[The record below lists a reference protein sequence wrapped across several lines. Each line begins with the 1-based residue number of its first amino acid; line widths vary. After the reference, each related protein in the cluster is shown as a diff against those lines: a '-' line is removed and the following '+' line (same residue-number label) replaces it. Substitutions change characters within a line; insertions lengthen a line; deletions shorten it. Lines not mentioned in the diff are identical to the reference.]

1 MKHMLK
7 YIFSLLFFSQCVV
20 GFAQADTTKV
30 TYPKTYG
37 LRIGT
42 DLNKIARNFYED
54 KYKGFE
60 IVGDY
65 RISEKLY
72 IAAEVGLEDKYTK
85 EDRLTFTTSG
95 QYLKLGVDYNVYQNW
110 LDMQNMIYVGGRV
123 GYARFKQ
130 DLGDYTLR
138 DLNHYFPEETYSGRT
153 YDGLNAVWL
162 EFVAGTKVEVFSNLY
177 LGVSARVNYKFSD
190 TKPDNFENLHI
201 PGFNKKY
208 SGNFGVGFNYTLSY
222 VIPFKKK

>member
-7 YIFSLLFFSQCVV
+7 YIFSLLFLSHCVV
-20 GFAQADTTKV
+20 GFAQTDTTQV
-30 TYPKTYG
+30 VYPKTYG

-65 RISEKLY
+65 RISNKLY
-72 IAAEVGLEDKYTK
+72 VAAEVGLEDKYTNQENLK
-85 EDRLTFTTSG
+85 FTTSG
-95 QYLKLGVDYNVYQNW
+95 QYIKLGIDYNVYENW
-110 LDMQNMIYVGGRV
+110 LDMQNMIYVGGRL
-123 GYARFKQ
+123 GYAMFKQ
-130 DLGDYTLR
+130 DLEEYTLR
-138 DLNHYFPEETYSGRT
+138 DLNHYFPTETYNGGSF
-153 YDGLNAVWL
+153 DGLNAIWL
-162 EFVAGTKVEVFSNLY
+162 EFIAGTKVEVFTNLY
-177 LGVSARVNYKFSD
+177 LGISARVNYKFSD

-208 SGNFGVGFNYTLSY
+208 SGNFGVGFNYTVSY